1 MRIHTRAALL
11 VGIIFLTNCASA
23 TRPDVILHEGPEGGV
38 FLERLPDRAV
48 QATHPIKLDSTVV
61 SRVLR
66 GVHVTGA
73 KTAAQALFGEETSG
87 RVFSEE
93 DIAFLAP
100 LISSALSQAGSQQ
113 QVRFRLVHLSN
124 PLRHP
129 ERGGAGIGSSS
140 PPSTG
145 PQTETT
151 AGTLYAHG
159 LSLHMTLTE
168 YDHRA
173 VRPDTISGPNRYY
186 PDATGLAQRKVRFS
200 PQSALRPDSY
210 RRPGDSDT
218 TIVIDYESLAKQ
230 PQFTSSPTTSA
241 ESASPLIPKT
251 TAISPSVT
259 ATESVTPSRE
269 SISQEYRSAS
279 SSPSAESATPPVSL
293 SSQAEDLQALK
304 DLIIKKDL
312 ELESMKTDLR
322 LLRQQ
327 LDDRDTQ
334 SEALKKKKKPAPKSQ
349 STLP

>member
-1 MRIHTRAALL
+1 MRILTRAALL
-11 VGIIFLTNCASA
+11 VGIIFLTNCTST
-23 TRPDVILHEGPEGGV
+23 TRPDVVLHESPEGGV
-38 FLERLPDRAV
+38 FLERLPDRVV

-73 KTAAQALFGEETSG
+73 KTASQALFGEETSG

-100 LISSALSQAGSQQ
+100 LISSALSQARSDQ
-113 QVRFRLVHLSN
+113 QVRFRLVHLSD

-159 LSLHMTLTE
+159 LSLHITLTE
-168 YDHRA
+168 YGHRA

-186 PDATGLAQRKVRFS
+186 PDATGLAHRKVRFS
-200 PQSALRPDSY
+200 PRSALRPDSY
-210 RRPGDSDT
+210 RQSGDSDM

-230 PQFTSSPTTSA
+230 PQFSSPTTSA

-251 TAISPSVT
+251 TGIPPSVT
-259 ATESVTPSRE
+259 ATESMAPSRE
-269 SISQEYRSAS
+269 SISQEYRPAS
-279 SSPSAESATPPVSL
+279 SSPTTAESATPPASL
-293 SSQAEDLQALK
+293 ASQAEEVQALK

-312 ELESMKTDLR
+312 ELESMKTELR
-322 LLRQQ
+322 LLRRQ

-334 SEALKKKKKPAPKSQ
+334 SEALKKKKKPAPKA
-349 STLP
+349 PN

>member
-1 MRIHTRAALL
+1 MRILTRAALL
-11 VGIIFLTNCASA
+11 VGIIFLTNCAST
-23 TRPDVILHEGPEGGV
+23 TRPDLVLHEGPEGGV

-61 SRVLR
+61 SRVLG

-100 LISSALSQAGSQQ
+100 LISSALSQARSDQ

-159 LSLHMTLTE
+159 LSLHITLTE
-168 YDHRA
+168 YGHRA

-200 PQSALRPDSY
+200 PRSALRPDSY
-210 RRPGDSDT
+210 RQRGDADT

-230 PQFTSSPTTSA
+230 PQFMSSPTTSA
-241 ESASPLIPKT
+241 ESTSPLIPKT
-251 TAISPSVT
+251 TEISPSVT
-259 ATESVTPSRE
+259 ATESVPPSRE
-269 SISQEYRSAS
+269 SIPQEYRSAS
-279 SSPSAESATPPVSL
+279 SSPSAESATPPASL
-293 SSQAEDLQALK
+293 SSQAEDVQALK

-312 ELESMKTDLR
+312 ELESMKRELR

-327 LDDRDTQ
+327 LNDRDTQ
-334 SEALKKKKKPAPKSQ
+334 SEALKKKKKPAPQSQ
-349 STLP
+349 N